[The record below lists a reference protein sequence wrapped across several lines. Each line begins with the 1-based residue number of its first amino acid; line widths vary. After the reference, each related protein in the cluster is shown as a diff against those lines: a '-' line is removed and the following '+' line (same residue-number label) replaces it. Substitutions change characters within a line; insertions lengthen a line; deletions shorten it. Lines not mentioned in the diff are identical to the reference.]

1 MSINSFQKQAA
12 RNLVLSPNSQA
23 AIGGTLADASLT
35 VRQAIDP
42 TTVFEKDRTNRN
54 DKDDIGKGTEFAT
67 NTSTTAWD
75 TRATVKNEADAF
87 LLGWML
93 AFIFGQE
100 IVTGAGAPF
109 THTFTVP
116 QITSTMPV
124 TTVYVEETAAVRIKM
139 PDMAAK
145 MLSLSVP
152 ERGSVMATLEM
163 VGTGRW
169 TPGTMVAA
177 LPAIVPPIYLLGND
191 VQVSITPSGG
201 VLVPFVGRQKSLSIK
216 LDRASTPFKSSGDG
230 LFASSVQSGVTKFSI
245 DLVIAALQTDEIN
258 GWFENRTPLAITIAT
273 NPANPIQ
280 FGFTFPAATVKTNK
294 LTNDADKVM
303 WQVAFDETTCVQNGA
318 QAAISAFIIN
328 NTPAYLVPA

>member
-1 MSINSFQKQAA
+1 MAINSFQKQAA
-12 RNLVLSPNSQA
+12 RNLVLSANSQA
-23 AIGGTLADASLT
+23 AMGGTLADASLT
-35 VRQAIDP
+35 VRQAIDD
-42 TTVFEKDRTNRN
+42 TTVFEKDPTFRN

-67 NTSTTAWD
+67 NSSITAWD
-75 TRATVKNEADAF
+75 TKATVKNEADAF

-93 AFIFGQE
+93 AFTFGQE
-100 IVTGAGAPF
+100 VVTGAAAPY

-124 TTVYVEETAAVRIKM
+124 TTVYVEETAAVRFKM
-139 PDMAAK
+139 PDLAAK

-177 LPAIVPPIYLLGND
+177 LPAPVPPIYLLGSD
-191 VQVSITPSGG
+191 VQVSIKPAGG
-201 VLVPFVGRQKSLSIK
+201 AAVPFVGRQKSLSIK
-216 LDRASTPFKSSGDG
+216 LDRASMPFKSSGDG
-230 LFASSVQSGVTKFSI
+230 LFANSVESGVTKFTI
-245 DLVIAALQTDEIN
+245 DLVIAALQTDDIN
-258 GWFENRTPLAITIAT
+258 GWFEQNIPLAITIAT
-273 NPANPIQ
+273 NPANAFQ
-280 FGFTFPAATVKTNK
+280 FGFTFPIAYVKTNK

-303 WQVAFDETTCVQNGA
+303 WQVAFDQDTCVQNGA

-328 NTPAYLVPA
+328 NTPAYLVAA